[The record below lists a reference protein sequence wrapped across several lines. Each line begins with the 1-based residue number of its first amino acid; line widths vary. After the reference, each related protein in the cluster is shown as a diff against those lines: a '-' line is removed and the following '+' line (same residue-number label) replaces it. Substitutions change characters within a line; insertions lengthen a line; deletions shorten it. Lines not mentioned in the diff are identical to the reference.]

1 VNTRQTITAEHDDR
15 RPLTLAD
22 LADLLDRARTA
33 GIPDNAELTNV
44 RSTIGGKLKRVDV
57 TG

>member
-1 VNTRQTITAEHDDR
+1 MTTRQTITAQHDDR

-22 LADLLDRARTA
+22 LADLLDRARQA
-33 GIPDNAELTNV
+33 GIPDTAELTNA
-44 RSTIGGKLKRVDV
+44 RTTLAGKLKRLDV